1 MKILF
6 CLECNSPDCRCQA
19 PYKLM
24 DGNCVLAGCGKD
36 GKCPTNAECIT
47 ITGGVS
53 YCACPKGYKT
63 LSDGSCEDINECD
76 RTRHQSCGYGAECI
90 NLPGSYECQCP
101 PGYSGD
107 AYNGACSPSQVRCI
121 SDNECSANE
130 KCIQPGECIC
140 PPPYY
145 TDPQDNNKCKSPC
158 ERFPCGINA
167 KCTPSDPPK
176 CLCEAGFEGD
186 PLQGC
191 SDVNECANNPC
202 AYGAHCLNE
211 KGGYRCVCPK
221 GMTGDAY
228 KSGCILETP
237 GARTECNSNNDC
249 AKTLACIDG
258 NCVSP
263 CATLL
268 CGSHAYCEP
277 DNHAAWCRCDVGYKE
292 NELGECVSSKY
303 TFVLFVLQTSLKK
316 TIFCSL

>member
-1 MKILF
+1 
-6 CLECNSPDCRCQA
+6 
-19 PYKLM
+19 M
-24 DGNCVLAGCGKD
+24 DGNCVLAGCGEG
-36 GKCPTNAECIT
+36 GKCPPGAECIT

-63 LSDGSCEDINECD
+63 LSDGSCEDINECAKG
-76 RTRHQSCGYGAECI
+76 HQPCGYGAECT
-90 NLPGSYECQCP
+90 NLPGTYECQCP
-101 PGYSGD
+101 PD
-107 AYNGACSPSQVRCI
+107 YNGDPYNGVCSPSQVRCI
-121 SDNECSANE
+121 SDGECGPNE
-130 KCIQPGECIC
+130 KCIQPGECVC

-176 CLCEAGFEGD
+176 CLCDTGFEGN

-202 AYGAHCLNE
+202 AYGAHCLNN

-228 KSGCILETP
+228 KSGCILEAP
-237 GARTECNSNNDC
+237 GARTECSSNNDC
-249 AKTLACIDG
+249 AKTLACVDG
-258 NCVSP
+258 NCISP

-292 NELGECVSSKY
+292 NELGECISSKY
-303 TFVLFVLQTSLKK
+303 
-316 TIFCSL
+316 